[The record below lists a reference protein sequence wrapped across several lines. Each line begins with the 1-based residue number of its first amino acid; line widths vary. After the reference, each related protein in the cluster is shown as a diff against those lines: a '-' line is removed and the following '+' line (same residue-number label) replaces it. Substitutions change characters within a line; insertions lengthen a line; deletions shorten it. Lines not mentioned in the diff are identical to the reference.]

1 MPASTFDPLTA
12 MRALV
17 AAGVDR
23 NQAEAHAEQLRDA
36 AAADLDQL
44 ATKKDVAELAAK
56 LSSFR
61 SEVRYILTILMA
73 LAAAGVGRL
82 FDII

>member
-1 MPASTFDPLTA
+1 MSTSVFDPLTA

-23 NQAEAHAEQLRDA
+23 NQAEAHAEQLRNA

-44 ATKKDVAELAAK
+44 ATKKDLAELATK